1 MESKD
6 ILLSLVVPTYNRE
19 HFLYEQL
26 CWLLKESLPFREVTE
41 IIVLDNASTDA
52 TSGILDQFELEDA
65 QRIELRRN
73 EKNVGLVRNC
83 INGIYAAKGK
93 FVWLVGDDDPLQ
105 DGLLVDILRI
115 LQLKKEQIRLVHLNH
130 RCTDGYKGPVIIE
143 SFYKLDKDMFELI
156 GPGLMNVLLS
166 ENHTGGLMFITAN
179 VMDRASAIE
188 IIESTEPELV
198 SELAFPMYL
207 NAKLGLRGG
216 LYYFSSV
223 FVDCVYNQSSWLG
236 DFNVVHHIQLP
247 KFWFLLRKDGLDK
260 NVITTL
266 VRTARSQETEFRLVP
281 FLTDIL
287 KSGFSKTI
295 ETHKH
300 RLARLRYECYFWY
313 WKLTFQR

>member
-1 MESKD
+1 MASKD
-6 ILLSLVVPTYNRE
+6 LLLSLVVPTYNRE
-19 HFLYEQL
+19 RFLHEQL
-26 CWLLKESLPFREVTE
+26 CWLLKESLPFRDKTE

-52 TSGILDQFELEDA
+52 TSRILEQFDREDA
-65 QRIELRRN
+65 QRIDLRSN

-93 FVWLVGDDDPLQ
+93 FVWLVGDDDPLKE
-105 DGLLVDILRI
+105 GLLAEIIGILELRR
-115 LQLKKEQIRLVHLNH
+115 EEIRLLHLNH
-130 RCTDGYKGPVIIE
+130 RCTDGFKGPVIIE
-143 SFYKLDKDMFELI
+143 SFYKLQKDACEVK
-156 GPGLMNVLLS
+156 GPKLMNELLR

-179 VMDRASAIE
+179 IMEKASAIE
-188 IIESTEPELV
+188 VVESTEKELV
-198 SELAFPMYL
+198 AELAFPMYL

-216 LYYFSSV
+216 LYYYSPV

-247 KFWFLLRKDGLDK
+247 KFWFRLRKDGLDK

-266 VRTARSQETEFRLVP
+266 IRTARSKETEFRLIP
-281 FLTDIL
+281 FLSDIV
-287 KSGFSKTI
+287 KFGFGKTF

-300 RLARLRYECYFWY
+300 RLARLRYEFYFWY